1 MVFGYVFYDGKSQTE
16 MYHTKEHL
24 SNGLDREGFILDLN
38 TTFAALRKPLATERK
53 CAEEQELG

>member
-1 MVFGYVFYDGKSQTE
+1 MVFGYVFYDGRSQTE

-38 TTFAALRKPLATERK
+38 TTSAALGKPLATERK
-53 CAEEQELG
+53 CAEEQ